1 MNYWN
6 RRPTRASVASPRRV
20 VTSDHPGRRAGAR
33 RGEGR
38 ASVGGTRAANDGGT
52 KTTSMSRA
60 PISRS
65 GDVGASL
72 WAVLYGVTLEFLTK
86 RQWRASWVTGLTDF
100 CMWSLVQSESSFG
113 WLAWHQFFPFS
124 SAGCA
129 LRRSICG
136 YATCPFASW
145 SGLIWFGRK
154 RFFRNG
160 LRHWRVCPGLRLGND
175 FSFEIS
181 P

>member
-65 GDVGASL
+65 GEAGASL
-72 WAVLYGVTLEFLTK
+72 WGVRCGVRLEFVTK
-86 RQWRASWVTGLTDF
+86 RPTSTVRVMGLTDF
-100 CMWSLVQSESSFG
+100 SLVRCVHAGSSLG
-113 WLAWHQFFPFS
+113 WLAWLQFFPLS
-124 SAGCA
+124 SAG
-129 LRRSICG
+129 LSV
-136 YATCPFASW
+136 
-145 SGLIWFGRK
+145 K
-154 RFFRNG
+154 RCNLWVRN
-160 LRHWRVCPGLRLGND
+160 LRLSVLVRVGP
-175 FSFEIS
+175 IRA
-181 P
+181 